1 MKAVYS
7 PYYSMKEL
15 TGADIFEEKDG

>member
-15 TGADIFEEKDG
+15 AGADICEEKAG